1 MDIRHSPQLVL
12 RLAFRFAN
20 NGISSNPK
28 LERRQIVSRP
38 AFSEI
43 RDFLADA
50 LRRIAV
56 HQIGVAFLGDQLFGR
71 RRFAA
76 PVKRWPRLGHR
87 FGLQNVVFHPVV
99 LPGI

>member
-1 MDIRHSPQLVL
+1 MIGRDENLPASISDKSTISRRH
-12 RLAFRFAN
+12 AE
-20 NGISSNPK
+20 
-28 LERRQIVSRP
+28 LERRQIVSRA
-38 AFSEI
+38 AFSQI

-76 PVKRWPRLGHR
+76 RVKRGPRLGNR
-87 FGLQNVVFHPVV
+87 FGLKNVVFHPVV
-99 LPGI
+99 LPRI